1 MSYCRFSS
9 DYFNCDLYIYED
21 ITGSYAMH
29 IAGSRYIFD
38 RTPIKSTKTAEDF
51 VDNHDYVMDA
61 LETADVVEIKL
72 PYAGES
78 FYFSELSQ
86 VIEKVKELQAL
97 GYVVPSNL
105 VETLDAQ
112 AGSQSK

>member
-29 IAGSRYIFD
+29 IAGSRYVFD
-38 RTPIKSTKTAEDF
+38 RTPIKPTKTVEDF
-51 VDNHDYVMDA
+51 VNNHGYVMTA
-61 LETADVVEIKL
+61 LRTADVVEIKL

-78 FYFSELSQ
+78 FYFAELSQ

-97 GYVVPSNL
+97 GYVVPSNIIPSM
-105 VETLDAQ
+105 EEEI
-112 AGSQSK
+112 SSSE

>member
-9 DYFNCDLYIYED
+9 DYCNCDLYIYED

-29 IAGSRYIFD
+29 IASSRYIFD
-38 RTPIKSTKTAEDF
+38 RTPLIPTKTVEDF
-51 VDNHDYVMDA
+51 INNHDYVKEA
-61 LETADVVEIKL
+61 LRTADVVDINL

-78 FYFSELSQ
+78 FYFSKLSQ

-97 GYVVPSNL
+97 GYVVPSNIISSMEEEIL
-105 VETLDAQ
+105 NSE
-112 AGSQSK
+112 